1 MARVEN
7 ITGLKA
13 VSTSNS
19 TGKPWSSGASMA
31 AEVSENAQ
39 DYSFDGGKQM
49 QNAQIVK
56 EYQTQD
62 NRKKNPKNKNYQKQF
77 YKNKAKRKANTQNK
91 KQNKIEMQCWPE

>member
-39 DYSFDGGKQM
+39 DYSFDGGKPM
-49 QNAQIVK
+49 QNAYCKGISNVG
-56 EYQTQD
+56 
-62 NRKKNPKNKNYQKQF
+62 
-77 YKNKAKRKANTQNK
+77 
-91 KQNKIEMQCWPE
+91 

>member
-31 AEVSENAQ
+31 AEVSENTQ
-39 DYSFDGGKQM
+39 DHSFGDNYYGGKQM
-49 QNAQIVK
+49 QNAYCKGIS
-56 EYQTQD
+56 
-62 NRKKNPKNKNYQKQF
+62 N
-77 YKNKAKRKANTQNK
+77 
-91 KQNKIEMQCWPE
+91 IG